1 MVVFMYLWI
10 YTCIYVYMHI
20 YVYIC
25 VHTFVYVTM
34 KKVNKF
40 ERERIC

>member
-20 YVYIC
+20 CVYIC

>member
-1 MVVFMYLWI
+1 MVVFVYLWI

-20 YVYIC
+20 CVYIC

>member
-1 MVVFMYLWI
+1 MVVFMDIYLYI
-10 YTCIYVYMHI
+10 CLHAYMC
-20 YVYIC
+20 VGVC
-25 VHTFVYVTM
+25 VHTFVYVAT